1 MALTCVVA
9 VVADAGTLYIT
20 IRYNAFMIHL
30 LFHSEY
36 NTQITALTD
45 V

>member
-9 VVADAGTLYIT
+9 VVADAGTLQIT
-20 IRYNAFMIHL
+20 IRYNASMTHL
-30 LFHSEY
+30 SFYGED